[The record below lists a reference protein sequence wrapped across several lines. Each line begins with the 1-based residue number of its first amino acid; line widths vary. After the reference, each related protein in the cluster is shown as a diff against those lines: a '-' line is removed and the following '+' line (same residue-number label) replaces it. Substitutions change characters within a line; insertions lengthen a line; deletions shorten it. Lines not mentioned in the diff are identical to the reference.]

1 MKQLNKNTFGKNSWR
16 RYWEKLCFLKNT
28 LRKIPGVA
36 IAGMGHLIPL
46 VELTK
51 RLVLHH
57 NFFVTFIITTDDGS
71 SMKPQKTVLKSL
83 PDSISSVFLPPMN
96 FDDLSKD
103 VKIKNRI
110 ALSLTR
116 SFPPLRDSIKVLA
129 DSTRL
134 VAFIVDVFGFDVLDV
149 VEEFGVP
156 SYIFF
161 TVNAMSLLLGFY
173 IPKLDERFSCEYRDL
188 PEPLKLLWCVPIHGS
203 DLPHQMQDRK
213 NVAYERMLFSVKQVH
228 LAAGIMVNSFIDLE
242 PGAFK
247 ALNC

>member
-1 MKQLNKNTFGKNSWR
+1 
-16 RYWEKLCFLKNT
+16 
-28 LRKIPGVA
+28 
-36 IAGMGHLIPL
+36 MGHLIPL

-57 NFFVTFIITTDDGS
+57 NFFVTFIITIDDGS
-71 SMKPQKTVLKSL
+71 SMKPQKAVLKSL

-96 FDDLSKD
+96 FDDLSED
-103 VKIKNRI
+103 VKIKNQI

-156 SYIFF
+156 S
-161 TVNAMSLLLGFY
+161 
-173 IPKLDERFSCEYRDL
+173 
-188 PEPLKLLWCVPIHGS
+188 
-203 DLPHQMQDRK
+203 
-213 NVAYERMLFSVKQVH
+213 
-228 LAAGIMVNSFIDLE
+228 
-242 PGAFK
+242 
-247 ALNC
+247 

>member
-1 MKQLNKNTFGKNSWR
+1 MKQLNKNTFGKNFWR
-16 RYWEKLCFLKNT
+16 RYWEKLCFLRNT

-46 VELTK
+46 VELAK
-51 RLVLHH
+51 WLVLHH

-156 SYIFF
+156 S
-161 TVNAMSLLLGFY
+161 
-173 IPKLDERFSCEYRDL
+173 
-188 PEPLKLLWCVPIHGS
+188 
-203 DLPHQMQDRK
+203 
-213 NVAYERMLFSVKQVH
+213 
-228 LAAGIMVNSFIDLE
+228 
-242 PGAFK
+242 
-247 ALNC
+247 